1 LAIWS
6 RRWRRPDRP
15 VGGSGKQTVRILP
28 VSLLRTIAVLLLFTT
43 SARADPVLDILAH
56 VYPQHLAG
64 HDAAALIWKDG
75 TRMPVDDGLGPKS
88 FDQLLQ
94 TPDIR
99 DQFAITYRLGSVFE
113 TPAINQDPGRIRNEA
128 FFLKMYGDCRNGDV
142 TGHLKA
148 VPWPIGNSV
157 LMTEINGVADAL
169 AAVSRELATL
179 PADMTKF
186 LAPTGGTYACR
197 NIAGT
202 DRLSLHAFGAAIDIN
217 PRFGDYWRWQRF
229 AEGELVWRNRI
240 PLRIV
245 DLFERH
251 GFIWGGKWYHFD
263 TLHFEYRP
271 ELIALSELDQLHK

>member
-1 LAIWS
+1 L
-6 RRWRRPDRP
+6 RQPDRP
-15 VGGSGKQTVRILP
+15 VGGPGKQTVRILP
-28 VSLLRTIAVLLLFTT
+28 VRLRRTIAVLLLITT
-43 SARADPVLDILAH
+43 SARADPVLDILAR

-64 HDAAALIWKDG
+64 HDAVALIWKDG

-186 LAPTGGTYACR
+186 LAPNGGTYACR
-197 NIAGT
+197 TIAGT

-271 ELIALSELDQLHK
+271 ELIAFSELDQLHK